1 MRRGINNMNETIN
14 EDLEILMI
22 DRINKAFKKSE
33 EYKEAV
39 SAENDIYEELKTK
52 ISEQNQNLL
61 EKYVELSSETKAV
74 CEKVSYIQGI
84 RDCVQFLFQD

>member
-1 MRRGINNMNETIN
+1 MNETIN

-52 ISEQNQNLL
+52 ISLLFTADFDNQTIFYIAHPVRCAINLHKNIGL
-61 EKYVELSSETKAV
+61 IL
-74 CEKVSYIQGI
+74 
-84 RDCVQFLFQD
+84 

>member
-1 MRRGINNMNETIN
+1 MNETIN

-74 CEKVSYIQGI
+74 CEKVSYIRGI

>member
-1 MRRGINNMNETIN
+1 MNETIN

-74 CEKVSYIQGI
+74 CEKVSYIQGR
-84 RDCVQFLFQD
+84 RDCVHFLFQD